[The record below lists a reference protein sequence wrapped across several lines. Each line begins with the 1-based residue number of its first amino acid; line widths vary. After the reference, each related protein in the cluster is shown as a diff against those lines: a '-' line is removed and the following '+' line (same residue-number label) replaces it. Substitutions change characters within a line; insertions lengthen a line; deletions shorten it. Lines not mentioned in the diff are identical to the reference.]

1 MNGRDPWVML
11 GVDRSASDQEIKRA
25 YRKLS
30 KKYHPDH
37 NPGDAEAAAR
47 FQEISQAYNAIRNE
61 PARARW
67 LADNESPAAT
77 GLADD
82 FPPYPGTGPAAGR
95 QQAARRRSW
104 NQEIETEVK
113 VSFRQAFSGDQVD
126 IVVEVE
132 DLCEVCGGTG
142 AAPGSTPRTCDLCAG
157 TGEHKV
163 GRVSTPCSAC
173 RNGII
178 VDRLCG
184 HCDGGITK
192 EPRPFVCQIPPGV
205 PDGYKMRIS
214 GPQRGRFG
222 SIQILVTVRV
232 EPSPVFERNLTDPA
246 DLMIEVP
253 ITYSEAVLGAQ
264 IRIPTPAKMLGL
276 EVPKTSSSGR
286 ILRIRNEGMPRLDQP
301 GERGD
306 LYAKL
311 QIVVP
316 EEPSRAQE
324 KLIRQLAEHDPEEP
338 RFPLFDKLS
347 EG

>member
-1 MNGRDPWVML
+1 MTMRDPWALL
-11 GVDRSASDQEIKRA
+11 GVDRSASDREIKRA

-30 KKYHPDH
+30 KELHPDH

-47 FQEISQAYNAIRNE
+47 FQEVSRAYNAIKNAQ
-61 PARARW
+61 ARARW
-67 LADNESPAAT
+67 LAENESPAAS
-77 GLADD
+77 GLGDD
-82 FPPYPGTGPAAGR
+82 FPPYPGTAPGAG
-95 QQAARRRSW
+95 QHTAQRRSW
-104 NQEIETEVK
+104 NQK
-113 VSFRQAFSGDQVD
+113 VEAELRISFRQAFTGDQAD

-132 DLCEVCGGTG
+132 DLCEICGGTG
-142 AAPGSTPRTCDLCAG
+142 AAPGSQPRTCDLCAG

-178 VDRLCG
+178 IDRPCR
-184 HCDGGITK
+184 HCEGGITK
-192 EPRPFVCQIPPGV
+192 EHRPFVCQIPPGV
-205 PDGYKMRIS
+205 PDGYRMQIS

-222 SIQILVTVRV
+222 SIQVLVTVRV
-232 EPSPVFERNLTDPA
+232 DPSPVFERNLNDPA
-246 DLMIEVP
+246 DLLIEVP
-253 ITYSEAVLGAQ
+253 VTYSEAALGAQ

-276 EVPKTSSSGR
+276 QVPKGSSSGR
-286 ILRIRNEGMPRLDQP
+286 ILRIRGEGMPRLGKP

-311 QIVVP
+311 QIFVP
-316 EEPSRAQE
+316 EELNREQE
-324 KLIRQLAEHDPEEP
+324 KLIKKLAEHDPEEP